1 MPPNRDELDAALLA
15 AHARRDRAALIGL
28 YQQAGDM
35 AEAGGYAT
43 AAGFYL
49 THAYVFALEAG
60 DPRAGDLYARL
71 KAAGLEE

>member
-1 MPPNRDELDAALLA
+1 
-15 AHARRDRAALIGL
+15 
-28 YQQAGDM
+28 M

-60 DPRAGDLYARL
+60 DPRSSQLHARL